1 MDKSKIRPE
10 LKSFME
16 LKKYQQKTLNE
27 LRKYILEMRKYD
39 TEKTAGVAFMIM
51 RTDAKDN
58 YPKDYRWVPEL
69 GRSPF
74 VCVKVPTG
82 GGKTLIAAHS
92 VGIIYKDYLGERSDR
107 GLVMWFV
114 PSDAIKKQTLDNL
127 RDRKHFYREVLDER
141 FDNAVKVF
149 DLSEAKAMKKDDL
162 ANNLCIIVST
172 LSAFRRENRE
182 WLKAYQDNG
191 ALMPHF
197 EGLNAA
203 DFNFLDKDKEGE
215 IIYSLA
221 NVIKL
226 HNSLVIVDEGHNV
239 QTELSFEMLKGL
251 NPSFILEF
259 TATPKGQSNVL
270 VNISAKEL
278 KKEKMIKMPIY
289 LANKTPWQE
298 TIYEGIEKLRDLE
311 KRAKKIKGEYIRPI
325 MLLQAEQDV
334 ESAKKVYVEKI
345 YKFLTDEAKI
355 SAEQIAVQTSKKKD
369 LPEMKTLLG
378 RQCPIRY
385 IITVNALREGW
396 DCPFAYVLV
405 SVSHLGAR
413 LSVEQTIGRIMRL
426 PNAEEKSDPALNSAY
441 IFAATQN
448 FNQTSEMVISG
459 LQENGY
465 EDIVSGGGGISVTAN
480 EFKKKINDKKTAIP
494 FINIKDG
501 KNLRKLDYVADL
513 IGNVAVLKNKD
524 AEIDFQFG
532 ENGGIV
538 KIDIGSEGK
547 LIKDKAGKLGLI
559 YHFKDFT
566 EDDLLSWFR
575 EKIQRGFIAVG
586 EMNSYLKKV
595 IGKLLAK
602 HKLNEM
608 SAYRYKIKEVIE
620 EKINE
625 IIDQSTKKKFGKL
638 VKKKLLI
645 SRGEGFILGESVN
658 LLQISPDNFSKH
670 LYEKAGKM
678 NEEELDLANRI
689 DGLDNARWWFRN
701 PEMSGFYIQGWKKQK
716 FYPDFIVKTKKGNYI
731 ILEYKGEHIAGSED
745 SEYKKA
751 IGEQWGKLCGRGYYF
766 RWAERKNIDGVVSEI
781 SKM

>member
-1 MDKSKIRPE
+1 
-10 LKSFME
+10 ME
-16 LKKYQQKTLNE
+16 LKKYQQKTLEE
-27 LRKYILEMRKYD
+27 LGKYLAKISEVRKYD
-39 TEKTAGVAFMIM
+39 VEKSAGMAFMIG
-51 RTDAKDN
+51 TDKQ
-58 YPKDYRWVPEL
+58 YKWVPEL

-92 VGIIYKDYLGERSDR
+92 VGVIYKDYLGERNDR

-141 FDNAVKVF
+141 FNNAVKVF
-149 DLSEAKAMKKDDL
+149 DLAEAKTMKKNDL
-162 ANNLCIIVST
+162 ADNLCIVVST
-172 LSAFRRENRE
+172 LSAFRRTNRE

-203 DFNFLDKDKEGE
+203 DFDFLKKDKEGE
-215 IIYSLA
+215 IIYSLT

-226 HNSLVIVDEGHNV
+226 HNPLLIVDEGHNV

-251 NPSFILEF
+251 NPSFVLEF

-298 TIYEGIEKLRDLE
+298 TIYEGVNKLRDLE

-325 MLLQAEQDV
+325 MLLQAEQEL
-334 ESAKKVYVEKI
+334 ESTEKVFVDKLKNFLIQEVKI
-345 YKFLTDEAKI
+345 PE
-355 SAEQIAVQTSKKKD
+355 EQIAVQTSKRKE
-369 LPEMKTLLG
+369 LPSMKTLLG
-378 RQCPIRY
+378 KECPIRY

-426 PNAEEKSDPALNSAY
+426 PNAEEKTDPALNSAY

-448 FNQTSEMVISG
+448 FNQTSEMVING

-465 EDIVSGGGGISVTAN
+465 EDIVSGGGGVSVTAN
-480 EFKKKINDKKTAIP
+480 EFKKKIDDKKAAIP

-501 KNLRKLDYVADL
+501 EKTRKLDYVGDL
-513 IGNVAVLKNKD
+513 IGSDSILKNKNT
-524 AEIDFQFG
+524 AINFQFVDDSK
-532 ENGGIV
+532 IQ
-538 KIDIGSEGK
+538 KIDIGREGE
-547 LIKDKAGKLGLI
+547 LVRDAAGKLGLI

-575 EKIQRGFIAVG
+575 IKIQRGFIAVG

-595 IGKLLAK
+595 ICKLSAK
-602 HKLNEM
+602 HKLNEL

-620 EKINE
+620 NKINE
-625 IIDQSTKKKFGKL
+625 IVDKLTKKKFDKL

-645 SRGEGFILGESVN
+645 SRGEQFIFGDAIS
-658 LLQISPDNFSKH
+658 LLRVSSENFNKH
-670 LYEKAGKM
+670 LYEKAGEM
-678 NEEELDLANRI
+678 NKEELDFAGR
-689 DGLDNARWWFRN
+689 LDALENARWWFRN
-701 PEMSGFYIQGWKKQK
+701 PEIGGFYIQGWKKQK

-731 ILEYKGEHIAGSED
+731 VAEYKGEHLAGSED
-745 SEYKKA
+745 SEYKKT
-751 IGEQWGKLCGRGYYF
+751 IGERWEKSSKKGFYF
-766 RWAERKNIDGVVSEI
+766 KWAEKNNIDGIIGEI
-781 SKM
+781 KKR

>member
-1 MDKSKIRPE
+1 
-10 LKSFME
+10 ME
-16 LKKYQQKTLNE
+16 LKKYQQKTLKE
-27 LRKYILEMRKYD
+27 LSKYLAKISEVRKYD
-39 TEKTAGVAFMIM
+39 VEKSAGMAFMIG
-51 RTDAKDN
+51 TDKQ
-58 YPKDYRWVPEL
+58 YKWVPEL

-74 VCVKVPTG
+74 VCIKVPTG
-82 GGKTLIAAHS
+82 GGKTLVAAHS
-92 VGIIYKDYLGERSDR
+92 VGIIFKDYLGERNDK

-114 PSDAIKKQTLDNL
+114 PSDAIKTQTLNNL

-162 ANNLCIIVST
+162 ASNLCIVVST
-172 LSAFRRENRE
+172 LGAFRRTNKE

-197 EGLNAA
+197 EGLDAVNF
-203 DFNFLDKDKEGE
+203 DFLEKDKEGE

-226 HNSLVIVDEGHNV
+226 HNPLVIVDEGHNV
-239 QTELSFEMLKGL
+239 QTELSFGMLKGL
-251 NPSFILEF
+251 NPSFVLEF

-325 MLLQAEQDV
+325 MLLQAEQDI
-334 ESAKKVYVEKI
+334 ESKKKVYVGQI
-345 YKFLTDEAKI
+345 YKFLTDEVKI
-355 SAEQIAVQTSKKKD
+355 SAKEIAIQTSKKKD
-369 LPEMKTLLG
+369 LPDMKMLLG

-426 PNAEEKSDPALNSAY
+426 PNAEEKADSALNSAY

-448 FNQTSEMVISG
+448 FSQTSDLVIKG

-465 EDIVSGGGGISVTAN
+465 EDIVSGGGGVSVAAN
-480 EFKKKINDKKTAIP
+480 EFKRKIDDKKAAIP

-501 KNLRKLDYVADL
+501 KKTRKLDYVGDL
-513 IGNVAVLKNKD
+513 IGNGPILKNKNT
-524 AEIDFQFG
+524 AINFQFVDDSKI
-532 ENGGIV
+532 E
-538 KIDIGSEGK
+538 KIDIGREGE
-547 LIKDKAGKLGLI
+547 LVRDAAGKLGLI

-566 EDDLLSWFR
+566 KDDLLSWFR
-575 EKIQRGFIAVG
+575 IKIQRGFIAVE

-595 IGKLLAK
+595 IGKLLIK
-602 HKLNEM
+602 HKLNEL
-608 SAYRYKIKEVIE
+608 SVRRYQIKETIE
-620 EKINE
+620 GKINAVVYKL
-625 IIDQSTKKKFGKL
+625 TKKKFGEL
-638 VKKKLLI
+638 VKEKLLI
-645 SRGEGFILGESVN
+645 SRGEQFILGDTIS
-658 LLQISPDNFSKH
+658 LLQVSSESFNKH
-670 LYEKAGKM
+670 LYEKAGEM
-678 NEEELDLANRI
+678 NKEELNFAER
-689 DGLDNARWWFRN
+689 LDALQNARWWFRN

-716 FYPDFIVKTKKGNYI
+716 FYPDFIIKTKKGNYI
-731 ILEYKGEHIAGSED
+731 VAEYKGEHLAGSED
-745 SEYKKA
+745 SDYKKK
-751 IGEQWGKLCGRGYYF
+751 IGEQWEKLSEKGYYF
-766 RWAERKNIDGVVSEI
+766 RWVEKKNIDGVVGEI
-781 SKM
+781 KKM